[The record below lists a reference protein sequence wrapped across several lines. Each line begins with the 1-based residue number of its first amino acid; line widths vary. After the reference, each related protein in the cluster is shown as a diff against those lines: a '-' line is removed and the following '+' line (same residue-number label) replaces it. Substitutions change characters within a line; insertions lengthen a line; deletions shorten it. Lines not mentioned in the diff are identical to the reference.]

1 MDVDWSSDAVLL
13 GFTQLLTSLVR
24 HGVSWLRLDAVGYV
38 WKEPGSSCIH
48 HPRAHLL
55 VKLLRALLDSQ
66 HSHGVVVTETNVP
79 EAENLSYL
87 MPGDEA
93 HIAYNFPLPPLLL
106 EAVLRERP
114 DLLNRWLERWP
125 QLPEQTTL
133 LNFSAS
139 HDGVGLRPLE
149 GLMEAERLEQ
159 LLALCE
165 RRGGLISH
173 RRLSDGCERPYE
185 INISWWAAMA
195 AGGRDPRLQQR
206 ERFRLS
212 QLFVMALP
220 GVPRSFANLMASG
233 NDEASFRSGGQ
244 LET

>member
-1 MDVDWSSDAVLL
+1 MQTNDGLVPVWTTFGPDQVDVDWSSDAVLL
-13 GFTQLLTSLVR
+13 GFTQLLTRLVR

-185 INISWWAAMA
+185 INISCGQRWPQE
-195 AGGRDPRLQQR
+195 AGILACNNA
-206 ERFRLS
+206 S
-212 QLFVMALP
+212 A
-220 GVPRSFANLMASG
+220 FA
-233 NDEASFRSGGQ
+233 
-244 LET
+244 